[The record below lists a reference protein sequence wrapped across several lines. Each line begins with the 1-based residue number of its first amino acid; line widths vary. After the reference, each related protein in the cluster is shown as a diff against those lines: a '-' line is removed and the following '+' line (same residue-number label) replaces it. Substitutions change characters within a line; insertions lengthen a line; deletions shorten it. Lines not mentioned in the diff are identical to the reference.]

1 MLTVK
6 NPVATPLLLDCTLR
20 DGGYSIHFQ
29 FSLMDTKRICE
40 GLEKSGVEYI
50 EVGHGLGLGASGVEH
65 GVAFES
71 DEHYIAAA
79 KSVVKKAKV
88 GAFFIPGIGCLTDI
102 DVAAKAGLDFIRIG
116 VNVTDIAPAKEACVK
131 AKSLGLEVY
140 LNLMKTYAL
149 DLQEFQKTI
158 IQLATWP
165 VDCVYVVD
173 SSGCMLPSE
182 VSEYVQ
188 VIVKQGISAGFHGHN
203 NLDLVN
209 ANCLAALD
217 AGASIVD
224 GTLRGMGRSSGNAQT
239 EVLAH
244 LFNRQLKR
252 EAYDVFDLFTTIEQ
266 SVEPLMIKSQGQPSV
281 DVITGISRFH
291 SGFLPRFKRV
301 QSEYPVNLNRLILA
315 VSKIDCVDPSE
326 ALIRSVAKD
335 LTRMEA

>member
-1 MLTVK
+1 MSTVYASS
-6 NPVATPLLLDCTLR
+6 PTPTLLDCTLR

-29 FSLMDTKRICE
+29 FSLMDTKRICQ
-40 GLEKSGVEYI
+40 GLEKSGIRAI

-71 DEHYIAAA
+71 DENYIAAA
-79 KSVVKKAKV
+79 KSVLSHAKV
-88 GAFFIPGIGCLTDI
+88 GAFFIPGIGTLGHIESAT
-102 DVAAKAGLDFIRIG
+102 KAGLDFIRIG
-116 VNVTDIAPAKEACVK
+116 VNVTDVSPAQQACAK

-140 LNLMKTYAL
+140 VNLMKSYAV
-149 DLQEFQKTI
+149 DVATFRETVA
-158 IQLATWP
+158 QLASWSI
-165 VDCVYVVD
+165 DCVYVVD

-182 VSEYVQ
+182 VGEYVEAITQ
-188 VIVKQGISAGFHGHN
+188 HGVAAGFHGHN

-217 AGASIVD
+217 AGAIIVD
-224 GTLRGMGRSSGNAQT
+224 GTLRGMGRSAGNAQT

-244 LFNRQLKR
+244 LFNRRLGR
-252 EAYDVFDLFTTIEQ
+252 DAYEVFDLFQTIEQ

-301 QSEYPVNLNRLILA
+301 QSDYPVDLNRLILA

-326 ALIRSVAKD
+326 DLIRTVAKD